1 MKHASYDEA
10 REDGYRLKGIQLID
24 SVRQSLQLCVSA
36 STPFQNHGKA
46 VSLTSS
52 ARRPVKTFHTA
63 AIYYHKFRVRFPSN
77 EYNYEDV
84 ALAALFVACKAE
96 DTIKKSKEI
105 LCAAHNLRQPHDHK
119 TPDDKVGGFPLEEHR
134 CIFGF
139 RLRRLTLL
147 KDIRGPVSVHRRF
160 GAPHS
165 RNNRLRLPSPVPS
178 EAAYQDG

>member
-1 MKHASYDEA
+1 MKQIAYDEA

-24 SVRQSLQLCVSA
+24 GVRQGLQLCVLSPPLSNDSELA
-36 STPFQNHGKA
+36 
-46 VSLTSS
+46 SLTPTLG
-52 ARRPVKTFHTA
+52 RPVKTFDTA

-119 TPDDKVGGFPLEEHR
+119 TPDDKVGNEQSR
-134 CIFGF
+134 A
-139 RLRRLTLL
+139 RL
-147 KDIRGPVSVHRRF
+147 KFVANIC
-160 GAPHS
+160 
-165 RNNRLRLPSPVPS
+165 
-178 EAAYQDG
+178 